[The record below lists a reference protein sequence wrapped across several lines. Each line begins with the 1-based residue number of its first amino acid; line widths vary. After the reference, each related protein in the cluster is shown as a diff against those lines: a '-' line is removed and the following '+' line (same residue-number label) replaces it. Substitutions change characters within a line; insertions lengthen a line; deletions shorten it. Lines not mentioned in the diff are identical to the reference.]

1 MLLIFISNKV
11 TFIDK
16 GLKMNYELLS
26 KLAMEETKE
35 LKDETS
41 LLRKRNEIL
50 RNEVERLNSMIKK
63 LQEEKASLENEVTS
77 LKGALQFKDKT
88 KYDIP
93 NYS

>member
-1 MLLIFISNKV
+1 
-11 TFIDK
+11 
-16 GLKMNYELLS
+16 MNYELLS

-50 RNEVERLNSMIKK
+50 RYEVEKLNSMIKK
-63 LQEEKASLENEVTS
+63 LEEENILLDNEVNS